1 MQSMK
6 TVLVAGITG
15 HQGQSVYKEQ
25 RALGNRV
32 IGLTRDATSKRSKK
46 LIAEGCE
53 LIACDLGKPET
64 LKNLPKHDLSFLV
77 TDFWA
82 GKSGEIVH
90 GKNFI
95 DAVMGKT
102 SHIVFS
108 STLTSNLQ
116 KTFSHSDSK
125 FEIEKY
131 LKTRFENYTILR
143 LAFFMEIFRE
153 KDFAPPVTLG
163 MMKKNIAKD
172 TVLPFVS
179 ISDVGKMVAHI
190 SKKPQA
196 YCKQELNLV
205 SDQKTMEEVLAL
217 FKECQ
222 GKKPF
227 SFSLPNFIF
236 SKFVSSDLLTM
247 WHWFNLNPASY
258 QSSEAFIKEARPA
271 SFRNWLLNEY

>member
-1 MQSMK
+1 MK
-6 TVLVAGITG
+6 TILVAGITG

-25 RALGNRV
+25 VKLGNRV
-32 IGLTRDATSKRSKK
+32 IGLTRDLTTKRSKK
-46 LIAEGCE
+46 LLSEGCE
-53 LIACDLGKPET
+53 LIQCDLSDPET
-64 LKNLPKHDLSFLV
+64 LKTLPHHDISFLV

-82 GKSGEIVH
+82 GKEGEICH

-95 DAVMGKT
+95 DAVVNKT
-102 SHIVFS
+102 SHVVFS

-125 FEIEKY
+125 FEIERY
-131 LKTRFENYTILR
+131 LKKKVANYSILR
-143 LAFFMEIFRE
+143 LGFFMEIFRE

-172 TVLPFVS
+172 TMLPFVS
-179 ISDVGKMVAHI
+179 VCDVGKMVGLI
-190 SKKPQA
+190 SKNPKN
-196 YCKQELNLV
+196 YCGQELNLI
-205 SDQKTMEEVLAL
+205 SDHKTMEEVLSL
-217 FKECQ
+217 FKECA

-247 WHWFNLNPASY
+247 WRWFSLNNVTY
-258 QSSEAFIKEARPA
+258 KSSEAFMQEARPV
-271 SFRNWLLNEY
+271 SFKNWLLNQN